1 MYQNLLNNYNIYI
14 YIYIFF
20 FFLLFHKGKKYDIQ
34 YTYLEEP
41 TFSKFKI
48 NIYNQTNSVTIDEIK
63 TDDFSKMDIHTI
75 TLEYPKVQT
84 GKYKIV
90 GLDDKNNAISND
102 FSVKLVLK
110 GNFII
115 YI

>member
-1 MYQNLLNNYNIYI
+1 
-14 YIYIFF
+14 
-20 FFLLFHKGKKYDIQ
+20 
-34 YTYLEEP
+34 
-41 TFSKFKI
+41 
-48 NIYNQTNSVTIDEIK
+48 
-63 TDDFSKMDIHTI
+63 MDIHTI